1 MRPIR
6 NNTRLSVAILCLGF
20 ASCVDPDRLSITRE
34 GRETRLVNDSPEVE
48 RMLSIRKV
56 RDTEAEKLWSKHLNR
71 EEATNRVSDA
81 QVNPEHYAPGRKEFL
96 MAMSQE
102 PGVLV
107 PEKTYVRVLAGSG
120 AMCNLEPV
128 YTFTFVKVRITSGPL
143 RGREGWACQ
152 WDVPG
157 VYAMP

>member
-1 MRPIR
+1 
-6 NNTRLSVAILCLGF
+6 
-20 ASCVDPDRLSITRE
+20 
-34 GRETRLVNDSPEVE
+34 
-48 RMLSIRKV
+48 MLSIEKA
-56 RDTEAEKLWSKHLNR
+56 RDDEAEKLWDKHLNR
-71 EEATNRVSDA
+71 EEAITRVLDA
-81 QVNPEHYAPGRKEFL
+81 HLNPERYAPGRKEFL
-96 MAMSQE
+96 SAMSQQ
-102 PGVLV
+102 PGVMV

-143 RGREGWACQ
+143 RGLEGWACQ